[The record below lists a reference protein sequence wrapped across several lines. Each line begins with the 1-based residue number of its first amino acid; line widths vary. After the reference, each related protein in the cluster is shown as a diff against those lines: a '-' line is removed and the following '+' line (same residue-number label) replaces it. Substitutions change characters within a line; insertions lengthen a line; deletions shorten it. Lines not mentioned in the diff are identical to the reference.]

1 MKKTAAAL
9 SLLALAACA
18 TPTQTQQEG
27 PPTAFRLTS
36 PGMPD
41 NSKLPP
47 KAAGNFAKN
56 PNCTGQNVS
65 PPLAWSNAPDK
76 TRSFAI
82 IWDDQAG
89 RAGLGVS
96 HAVLYGIPAN
106 VTSFPEGA
114 LGGPPTGGQFVPG
127 KNLLGMHWLGP
138 CSPKGNAPQH
148 YVMTLIATT
157 VEPGELPA
165 GLTRAELLKALE
177 GGKALRAASLTF
189 RFWQ

>member
-1 MKKTAAAL
+1 MKKTAATL

-18 TPTQTQQEG
+18 SMPETEG
-27 PPTAFRLTS
+27 PSNAFHLAS

-41 NSKLPP
+41 NAKLPA

-65 PPLAWSNAPDK
+65 PALAWSNAPDK
-76 TRSFAI
+76 TRSYAI

-96 HAVLYGIPAN
+96 HAVIYGIPAST
-106 VTSFPEGA
+106 TSFQEGA
-114 LGGPPTGGQFVPG
+114 LSGNASGFVPG
-127 KNLLGMHWLGP
+127 KNTVGTHWLGP
-138 CSPKGNAPQH
+138 CPPKGNAPQH
-148 YVMTLIATT
+148 YVMTIIATD
-157 VEPGELPA
+157 VEPNALQP
-165 GLTRAELLKALE
+165 GLTKAELLKALE
-177 GGKALRAASLTF
+177 GGKALRAASFSF

>member
-1 MKKTAAAL
+1 MRTIAAAIAM
-9 SLLALAACA
+9 SLLAACS
-18 TPTQTQQEG
+18 TMQESEG

-41 NSKLPP
+41 NSKLPA

-65 PPLAWSNAPDK
+65 PALQWVNAPAN

-114 LGGPPTGGQFVPG
+114 LGGAPGGGQFVPG

-138 CSPKGNAPQH
+138 CSPRGNAPQH
-148 YVMTLIATT
+148 YVMTLIATSLA
-157 VEPGELPA
+157 PNELPA

-177 GGKALRAASLTF
+177 GGKALRAASLAF

>member
-1 MKKTAAAL
+1 MKEIAAAV
-9 SLLALAACA
+9 SLVMLAACA
-18 TPTQTQQEG
+18 TQEPAV

-41 NSKLPP
+41 NSMLPP

-65 PPLAWSNAPDK
+65 PPLAWNVPDK

-106 VTSFPEGA
+106 VTSFAEGE
-114 LGGPPTGGQFVPG
+114 LGVAPTGGRFVPG
-127 KNLLGMHWLGP
+127 KNTLGMHWLGP

-148 YVMTLIATT
+148 YVMTMIATSL
-157 VEPGELPA
+157 EPGELAP

-177 GGKALRAASLTF
+177 GGKALRAASLVF
-189 RFWQ
+189 RFAQ

>member
-1 MKKTAAAL
+1 MKTIAAAISL
-9 SLLALAACA
+9 SLLAACA
-18 TPTQTQQEG
+18 TQENMG

-41 NSKLPP
+41 NSMLPP

-65 PPLAWSNAPDK
+65 PTLAWSNAPAETK
-76 TRSFAI
+76 SFAI

-96 HAVLYGIPAN
+96 HAVIYGIPAST
-106 VTSFPEGA
+106 TSFAEGA
-114 LGGPPTGGQFVPG
+114 LGGAPSGGQFVAG
-127 KNLLGMHWLGP
+127 KNTLGMHWLGP

-148 YVMTLIATT
+148 YVMTIIATS
-157 VEPGELPA
+157 VAPGELQP
-165 GLTRAELLKALE
+165 GLSKVELLKALE
-177 GGKALRAASLTF
+177 GGKALRAASLAF
-189 RFWQ
+189 RFAQ

>member
-1 MKKTAAAL
+1 MPE
-9 SLLALAACA
+9 S
-18 TPTQTQQEG
+18 EG

-41 NSKLPP
+41 NVRLPA

-65 PPLAWSNAPDK
+65 PALAWSNAPDK
-76 TRSFAI
+76 TRSYAI

-96 HAVLYGIPAN
+96 HAVIYGIPASTN
-106 VTSFPEGA
+106 GFAEGVLGTMGGAPGGA
-114 LGGPPTGGQFVPG
+114 LTGAFVPG
-127 KNLLGMHWLGP
+127 KNTLGMHWLGP

-148 YVMTLIATT
+148 YVMTIIATD
-157 VEPGELPA
+157 VEPNALQP
-165 GLTRAELLKALE
+165 GLTKADLLKALE
-177 GGKALRAASLTF
+177 GGKALRAASLSF

>member
-1 MKKTAAAL
+1 MKTTIAAL
-9 SLLALAACA
+9 SLLALAAC
-18 TPTQTQQEG
+18 TTMQESEG

-41 NSKLPP
+41 NSKLPA

-65 PPLAWSNAPDK
+65 PALAWSNAPAETK
-76 TRSFAI
+76 SFAI

-96 HAVLYGIPAN
+96 HAVIYGIPAN
-106 VTSFPEGA
+106 VTSFAEGELA
-114 LGGPPTGGQFVPG
+114 AAPTAGRFVPG

-148 YVMTLIATT
+148 YVMTLIATS
-157 VEPGELPA
+157 VEPNELPA
-165 GLTRAELLKALE
+165 GLTRPELLKALE
-177 GGKALRAASLTF
+177 GGKALRAASLAF
-189 RFWQ
+189 RFAQ

>member
-1 MKKTAAAL
+1 MKKTAATL

-18 TPTQTQQEG
+18 SMQESEG
-27 PPTAFRLTS
+27 PSNAFRVTS

-41 NSKLPP
+41 NSKLPA

-65 PPLAWSNAPDK
+65 PALSWSNAPEK
-76 TRSFAI
+76 TRSYAI

-89 RAGLGVS
+89 RSGLGVV
-96 HAVLYGIPAN
+96 HAVIYGIPASTN
-106 VTSFPEGA
+106 GFAEGA
-114 LGGPPTGGQFVPG
+114 LGGAPTGAFVPG
-127 KNLLGMHWLGP
+127 KNTLGMHWQGP

-148 YVMTLIATT
+148 YVMTIIATDL
-157 VEPGELPA
+157 EPNALQP
-165 GLTRAELLKALE
+165 GLTKAELLKALE

>member
-1 MKKTAAAL
+1 MRKTAAVF

-18 TPTQTQQEG
+18 STQDG
-27 PPTAFRLTS
+27 PSTAFRLTS
-36 PGMPD
+36 PGNPD
-41 NSKLPP
+41 NAMMQP
-47 KAAGNFAKN
+47 KNAGNFAKN

-65 PPLAWSNAPDK
+65 PPLAWVNAPDK

-96 HAVLYGIPAN
+96 HAVIYGIPAN
-106 VTSFPEGA
+106 VTSFAEGA
-114 LGGPPTGGQFVPG
+114 LGGAPAGGQFVPG
-127 KNLLGMHWLGP
+127 KNTLGMHWLGP

-148 YVMTLIATT
+148 YVMTIIATT

-165 GLTRAELLKALE
+165 GLTKPELLKALE
-177 GGKALRAASLTF
+177 GGKALRAASLAL
-189 RFWQ
+189 RFAQ

>member
-1 MKKTAAAL
+1 MKQAIIT
-9 SLLALAACA
+9 LAACA
-18 TPTQTQQEG
+18 ALGACATQTVEG

-41 NSKLPP
+41 NSRLPAN
-47 KAAGNFAKN
+47 AAGNFAKN

-76 TRSFAI
+76 TRSYAI

-96 HAVLYGIPAN
+96 HGVIYGIPASTN
-106 VTSFPEGA
+106 GFAEGA
-114 LGGPPTGGQFVPG
+114 LGGAPTGAFVPG
-127 KNLLGMHWLGP
+127 KNTLGMHWLGP

-148 YVMTLIATT
+148 YVMTMIATSL
-157 VEPGELPA
+157 EPGELAP
-165 GLTRAELLKALE
+165 GLTRPEVLKALE
-177 GGKALRAASLTF
+177 GGKALRAASLAF
-189 RFWQ
+189 RFAQ

>member
-1 MKKTAAAL
+1 MKTIAATL
-9 SLLALAACA
+9 SLLTLAACA
-18 TPTQTQQEG
+18 SMQESEG

-41 NSKLPP
+41 NSKLPA
-47 KAAGNFAKN
+47 KAAGNFAED

-76 TRSFAI
+76 TRSFVL

-96 HAVLYGIPAN
+96 HAVIYGIPVN
-106 VTSFPEGA
+106 VTSFAENE
-114 LGGPPTGGQFVPG
+114 LGGAPVDGRFVPG
-127 KNLLGMHWLGP
+127 KSMLGMHWIGP
-138 CSPKGNAPQH
+138 CPREGNGPHH

-157 VEPGELPA
+157 LEPSELAP
-165 GLTRAELLKALE
+165 GLTKAEVLKALE
-177 GGKALRAASLTF
+177 SGKALRAASLSF
-189 RFWQ
+189 RFWR

>member
-1 MKKTAAAL
+1 MKKTIAAL
-9 SLLALAACA
+9 SVIALAACA
-18 TPTQTQQEG
+18 AMQEAEG

-41 NSKLPP
+41 NSKLPA

-65 PPLAWSNAPDK
+65 PPLAWSNAPAN

-114 LGGPPTGGQFVPG
+114 LGGAPSGGQFVPG

-138 CSPKGNAPQH
+138 CSPRGNAPQH
-148 YVMTLIATT
+148 YVMTMIATSL
-157 VEPGELPA
+157 EPSDLPP

-177 GGKALRAASLTF
+177 GGKALRAASLVF
-189 RFWQ
+189 RFAQ